1 MTVISLDNVGTTPT
15 PNTERLD
22 RSVSSAV
29 EDAAALMNQDVR
41 ELNREDLIRL
51 AGVLMNECSIY
62 SQESLWEMLEQRRE
76 AQEDRLEEWG
86 NDSLND

>member
-1 MTVISLDNVGTTPT
+1 MTVISLDTVGTTPAS
-15 PNTERLD
+15 NSERLD
-22 RSVSSAV
+22 RPVSSAV
-29 EDAAALMNQDVR
+29 EDAAALINQDVR

-86 NDSLND
+86 NESAG